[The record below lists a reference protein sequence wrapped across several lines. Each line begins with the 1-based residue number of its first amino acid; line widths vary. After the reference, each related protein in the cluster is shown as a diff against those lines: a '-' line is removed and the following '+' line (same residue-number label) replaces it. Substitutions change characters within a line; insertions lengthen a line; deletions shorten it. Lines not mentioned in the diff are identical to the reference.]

1 MSSGLCKEL
10 VNSELIYAP
19 SDPGEAPDEDTEKQI
34 ATLIEALEENEDTL
48 RVWTTLDNV

>member
-1 MSSGLCKEL
+1 MAPGLCREL

-19 SDPGEAPDEDTEKQI
+19 SDPGEAPDEETENQI
-34 ATLIEALEENEDTL
+34 ANLIEALEENEDTL